1 MVICAEEVLVS
12 VRDKMQQHNGVRPV
26 ENKIFPNL
34 IALAET
40 NARQKLHLTR
50 ILREGKI
57 ESVYLN
63 INLSRYFLVSKFG
76 VS

>member
-1 MVICAEEVLVS
+1 MHVS
-12 VRDKMQQHNGVRPV
+12 VKDKMQRHNDVRPD

-50 ILREGKI
+50 ILRQAKI

-63 INLSRYFLVSKFG
+63 INLFRYFLVSKFG
-76 VS
+76 VP